1 MNRTESAINFICSD
15 DRDVWIMVGMALQ
28 AEYGDAARD
37 LWMNWS
43 RQSDS
48 FKEADARAVWRSF
61 RGTGVGI
68 ASLYH
73 EAKQN
78 GWKDEAYQKP
88 TAAQVAE
95 QRRIAAERHT
105 QEGKERAIAA
115 RKAAEKAKWI
125 LSQCKHEKH
134 AYLHAKG
141 FQELHGLV
149 WYPTETQNLLC
160 IPMHIGGEVVGLQM
174 IDRDGAKKYLS
185 GSTTSKAEFVFDS
198 RAMNAVDFFCE
209 GYATGLSLQACLTAL
224 KTRYRIHIAFSAG
237 NLTRTAHSGYVI
249 ADHDKSGAGEKAAV
263 ATGLPFW
270 ISDIEGEDFNDAHQR
285 LGLFRCSQMLG
296 KWLRETKDKAK
307 ISEPAECY
315 QHFAGSKQTCYG
327 GTHHA

>member
-1 MNRTESAINFICSD
+1 MMNRTESAINFICSD

-198 RAMNAVDFFCE
+198 RAMNAVDWWVE
-209 GYATGLSLQACLTAL
+209 GYASGLSLMACLSAI
-224 KTRYRIHIAFSAG
+224 KAPYRIHVTFSAN
-237 NLTRTAHSGYVI
+237 NLQRMAHSGFVI
-249 ADHDKSGAGEKAAV
+249 ADHDASETGQKAAQ
-263 ATGLPFW
+263 ATGLPYW
-270 ISDIEGEDFNDAHQR
+270 IPEAVGTDINDFHKAQ
-285 LGLFRCSQMLG
+285 GTFKASQALR
-296 KWLRETKDKAK
+296 KWIQYQKDEREYYA
-307 ISEPAECY
+307 
-315 QHFAGSKQTCYG
+315 
-327 GTHHA
+327 

>member
-198 RAMNAVDFFCE
+198 RAMNAVDWWVE
-209 GYATGLSLQACLTAL
+209 GYASGLSLMACLSAI
-224 KTRYRIHIAFSAG
+224 KAPYRIHVTFSAN
-237 NLTRTAHSGYVI
+237 NLQRMAHSGFVI
-249 ADHDKSGAGEKAAV
+249 ADHDASETGQKAAQ
-263 ATGLPFW
+263 ATGLPYW
-270 ISDIEGEDFNDAHQR
+270 IPEAVGTDINDFHKAQ
-285 LGLFRCSQMLG
+285 GTFKASQALR
-296 KWLRETKDKAK
+296 KWIQYQKDEREYYA
-307 ISEPAECY
+307 
-315 QHFAGSKQTCYG
+315 
-327 GTHHA
+327 

>member
-1 MNRTESAINFICSD
+1 MMNRTESAINFICSD

-125 LSQCKHEKH
+125 LRQCKHEKH

-185 GSTTSKAEFVFDS
+185 GQITSQAEFCIDS
-198 RAMNAVDFFCE
+198 GFINPIEFWVE
-209 GYATGLSLQACLTAL
+209 GYASGLSLQTCLNAL
-224 KTRYRIHIAFSAG
+224 KVRYRIHVTFSAN
-237 NLTRTAHSGYVI
+237 NLQRMAHSGFVI
-249 ADHDKSGAGEKAAV
+249 ADHDASETGQKAAQ
-263 ATGLPFW
+263 ATGLPYW
-270 ISDIEGEDFNDAHQR
+270 IPEAVGTDINDFHKAQ
-285 LGLFRCSQMLG
+285 GTFKASQALR
-296 KWLRETKDKAK
+296 KWIQYQKDEREYYA
-307 ISEPAECY
+307 
-315 QHFAGSKQTCYG
+315 
-327 GTHHA
+327 

>member
-1 MNRTESAINFICSD
+1 MMNRTESAINFICSD

-141 FQELHGLV
+141 FQELYGLV

-198 RAMNAVDFFCE
+198 RAMNAVDWWVE
-209 GYATGLSLQACLTAL
+209 GYASGLSLMACLSAI
-224 KTRYRIHIAFSAG
+224 KAPYRIHVTFSAN
-237 NLTRTAHSGYVI
+237 NLQRMAHSGFVI
-249 ADHDKSGAGEKAAV
+249 ADHDASETGQKAAQ
-263 ATGLPFW
+263 ATGLPYW
-270 ISDIEGEDFNDAHQR
+270 IPEAVGTDINDFHKAQ
-285 LGLFRCSQMLG
+285 GTFKASQALR
-296 KWLRETKDKAK
+296 KWIQYQKDEREYYA
-307 ISEPAECY
+307 
-315 QHFAGSKQTCYG
+315 
-327 GTHHA
+327 

>member
-1 MNRTESAINFICSD
+1 MMDRTESAINFICSD

-198 RAMNAVDFFCE
+198 RAMNAVDWWVE
-209 GYATGLSLQACLTAL
+209 GYASGLSLMACLSAI
-224 KTRYRIHIAFSAG
+224 KAPYRIHVTFSAN
-237 NLTRTAHSGYVI
+237 NLQRMAHSGFVI
-249 ADHDKSGAGEKAAV
+249 ADHDASETGQKAAQ
-263 ATGLPFW
+263 ATGLPYW
-270 ISDIEGEDFNDAHQR
+270 IPEAVGTDINDFHKAQ
-285 LGLFRCSQMLG
+285 GTFKASQALR
-296 KWLRETKDKAK
+296 KWIQYQKDEREYYA
-307 ISEPAECY
+307 
-315 QHFAGSKQTCYG
+315 
-327 GTHHA
+327 

>member
-1 MNRTESAINFICSD
+1 MMNRTESAINLICSD

-198 RAMNAVDFFCE
+198 RAMNAVDWWVE
-209 GYATGLSLQACLTAL
+209 GYASGLSLMACLSAI
-224 KTRYRIHIAFSAG
+224 KAPYRIHVTFSAN
-237 NLTRTAHSGYVI
+237 NLQRMAHSGFVI
-249 ADHDKSGAGEKAAV
+249 ADHDASETGQKAAQ
-263 ATGLPFW
+263 ATGLPYW
-270 ISDIEGEDFNDAHQR
+270 IPEAVGTDINDFHKAQ
-285 LGLFRCSQMLG
+285 GTFKASQALR
-296 KWLRETKDKAK
+296 KWIQYQKDEREYYA
-307 ISEPAECY
+307 
-315 QHFAGSKQTCYG
+315 
-327 GTHHA
+327 